1 MLAATILAAGASQ
14 RMGSPKALLELKGRS
29 FLQTILDSTAEL
41 GLETY
46 VSLGNDFDKVLSHH
60 NLRDATVVMNRELD
74 AGPIGS
80 IRASIRAIEAIENH
94 LVEGLLVWPID
105 FPHVSVDTVRALIDR
120 FEMNDGPAI
129 VVPEYEGRKGH
140 PVIFGRS
147 VFAELMEAPDSVGAR
162 QVVRR
167 DASRVARIQVVDAT
181 VIDCLNTPEAYRE
194 LLRRTD
200 QQDS

>member
-1 MLAATILAAGASQ
+1 
-14 RMGSPKALLELKGRS
+14 
-29 FLQTILDSTAEL
+29 
-41 GLETY
+41 
-46 VSLGNDFDKVLSHH
+46 
-60 NLRDATVVMNRELD
+60 MNRELD

-80 IRASIRAIEAIENH
+80 IRASIRAIEPH

-105 FPHVSVDTVRALIDR
+105 FPHVSVETVSALIGR

-129 VVPEYEGRKGH
+129 VVPEFKGRKGH

-147 VFAELMEAPDSVGAR
+147 VFAELMEAPDSVGAK

-167 DASRVARIQVVDAT
+167 DESRVARIQVVDAT

-194 LLRRTD
+194 LLGRKD